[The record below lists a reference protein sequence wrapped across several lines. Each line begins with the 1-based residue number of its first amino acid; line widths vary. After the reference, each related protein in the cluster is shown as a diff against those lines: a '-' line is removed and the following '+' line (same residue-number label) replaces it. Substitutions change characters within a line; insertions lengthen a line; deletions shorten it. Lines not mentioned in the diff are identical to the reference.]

1 MNQTVRQHR
10 RIVKGNAHIGVKYPM
25 AVDKEPRELVEA
37 RKVARWFYPLC
48 VAGYAAIWYLFYL
61 MLSSST

>member
-1 MNQTVRQHR
+1 MNQTIRQHR
-10 RIVKGNAHIGVKYPM
+10 RLVKGNAHIGVKYPM
-25 AVDKEPRELVEA
+25 AIDKEKAQLIES
-37 RKVARWFYPLC
+37 RKIARWFWPLC